1 MERARFDRALYQEEE
16 IARIDED
23 GKVKYFHVCRKFE
36 TDNKRI
42 MAAYKALLAGEKEE
56 KKMYTMKDF
65 IEKKIAVQTG
75 TGEKQ
80 RKFLELCEKAGFMW
94 NNTTRATGFRPGFY
108 GEKCCI
114 TYGFHYDKKLEYCK
128 TDFYKGAGWQI
139 VEYKDIAETANS
151 ERYEI
156 KIFIDGDFTTAE
168 MIVDGETVKTATAKR
183 NPADKFNFKTGAE
196 LAFTR
201 LFAKK
206 TKEKDSESKRPLRVG
221 DRVVCKAP
229 TDGKLE
235 IVGMHGRVITNRK
248 HPTCIGVEFDKFI
261 NGHDCCNAGKLG
273 YCWNCEKET
282 LAREKRR
289 SGKDTRTHDQ
299 EKCAYFSAG
308 KCLGTKEN
316 DPCKRE
322 GCEKWKGEETR

>member
-1 MERARFDRALYQEEE
+1 MNETPKCPYCGEE
-16 IARIDED
+16 
-23 GKVKYFHVCRKFE
+23 
-36 TDNKRI
+36 
-42 MAAYKALLAGEKEE
+42 
-56 KKMYTMKDF
+56 MKLHQCKSS
-65 IEKKIAVQTG
+65 IE
-75 TGEKQ
+75 
-80 RKFLELCEKAGFMW
+80 
-94 NNTTRATGFRPGFY
+94 
-108 GEKCCI
+108 
-114 TYGFHYDKKLEYCK
+114 H
-128 TDFYKGAGWQI
+128 
-139 VEYKDIAETANS
+139 NS

-156 KIFIDGDFTTAE
+156 KIVVDGDLTTAE

-229 TDGKLE
+229 TDGNKK
-235 IVGMHGRVITNRK
+235 IVGMHGRIITSSAHTTRL
-248 HPTCIGVEFDKFI
+248 GVEFDEFI
-261 NGHDCCNAGKLG
+261 NGHGCCKAGKMG

-282 LAREKRR
+282 LVREKSG
-289 SGKDTRTHDQ
+289 SGKDTRTHEP

-322 GCEKWKGEETR
+322 GCENWKGKETR

>member
-1 MERARFDRALYQEEE
+1 
-16 IARIDED
+16 
-23 GKVKYFHVCRKFE
+23 
-36 TDNKRI
+36 
-42 MAAYKALLAGEKEE
+42 
-56 KKMYTMKDF
+56 MYTMKDF

-80 RKFLELCEKAGFMW
+80 RKFLELCEKAGLQW
-94 NNTTRATGFRPGFY
+94 VKEKATEFRPDLY

-114 TYGFHYDKKLEYCK
+114 TYGFHDDKKLEYCK
-128 TDFYKGAGWQI
+128 AKFYEDVGWQI
-139 VEYKDIAETANS
+139 VEYKDIAEAANS

-156 KIFIDGDFTTAE
+156 KISVDGDLTTAE
-168 MIVDGETVKTATAKR
+168 MIVDGETVKHATAKR

-221 DRVVCKAP
+221 DRVVCQAP
-229 TDGKLE
+229 TDGNQK
-235 IVGMHGRVITNRK
+235 IVRMHGRVITDK
-248 HPTCIGVEFDKFI
+248 IETTTYLGVEFDKFI
-261 NGHDCCNAGKLG
+261 DGHNCGLKGKMG
-273 YCWNCEKET
+273 YCWNCEEET
-282 LAREKRR
+282 LVREK
-289 SGKDTRTHDQ
+289 SGGGKDTRTHDP

-308 KCLGTKEN
+308 KCLGTKES

-322 GCEKWKGEETR
+322 GCEKWRRVKK